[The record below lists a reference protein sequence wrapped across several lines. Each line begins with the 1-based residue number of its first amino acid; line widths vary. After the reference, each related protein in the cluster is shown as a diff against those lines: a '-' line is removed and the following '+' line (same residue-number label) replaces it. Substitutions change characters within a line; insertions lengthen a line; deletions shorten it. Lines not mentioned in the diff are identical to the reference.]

1 MSSRLVLVLAM
12 LLGAVVAVIPRFD
25 GHEGRIATGD
35 GEQLMQ
41 RYRDYNLHLAFARPA
56 PESHPGVRV
65 RIVGARGVVYEGVSA
80 EPMLF
85 ARLPR
90 GVYRVTAEHAGRAET
105 QAVAVD
111 DTAAPALHL
120 FDWKDAAG

>member
-1 MSSRLVLVLAM
+1 MSSRLVLVLAV
-12 LLGAVVAVIPRFD
+12 LLCAIVAAVPVDRWND
-25 GHEGRIATGD
+25 RIAIGD
-35 GEQLMQ
+35 QGLMQ
-41 RYRDYNLHLAFARPA
+41 RYGDYNLHLTFARSA
-56 PESHPGVRV
+56 LAWHPHVRV
-65 RIVGARGVVYEGVSA
+65 RIFGPEGLVYDVVSA

-90 GVYRVTAEHAGRAET
+90 GVYRVTAEHAGKAET

-120 FDWKDAAG
+120 FDWKDAVG

>member
-1 MSSRLVLVLAM
+1 MAERH
-12 LLGAVVAVIPRFD
+12 PR
-25 GHEGRIATGD
+25 
-35 GEQLMQ
+35 
-41 RYRDYNLHLAFARPA
+41 
-56 PESHPGVRV
+56 VRV
-65 RIVGARGVVYEGVSA
+65 RIVGAEGVVYDGVSA

-111 DTAAPALHL
+111 DTAAPLLHL